1 MRVEYAQGMKFTQPA
16 AAREI
21 NRLRVLNLLAKEK
34 EYSRADIARSLKLNK
49 PSTSEIVE
57 QLLKDGLVVE
67 TGKRETTSGR
77 RPVSIA
83 LVADSAMVLG
93 VDMGSRN
100 TSVALS
106 DLKGNILRFERFP
119 TTDRPEVKELC
130 SQIIR
135 ILRKM
140 AKLVTSPILGV
151 VVALDGEVS
160 EDRRT
165 LIRSDH
171 WNWDDIPLAAIIEKN
186 TTFPTLITH
195 NVEAMVFA
203 ERWIAQE
210 EEENFFFVNWGEHIK
225 SAWVSKHSITGGNT
239 QFGHLKVSSTGLCRC
254 GKIGCLESKAAGW
267 ALSERHEGRT
277 VKQLCQEL
285 DKTIHQELRQA
296 SQAMAM
302 ALVAASAITGCN
314 KIILGGGL
322 ANLDDE
328 YLQLLI
334 DFYREHS
341 NREQIPI
348 VCSPLKEKQTLLGC
362 IAIALD
368 RWMFN
373 HTLLEMMQEQGN

>member
-1 MRVEYAQGMKFTQPA
+1 MHLEYAHAMKFTQPA

-21 NRLRVLNLLAKEK
+21 NRLRVLNLLAQND

-57 QLLKDGLVVE
+57 QLLKDGLVAE
-67 TGKRETTSGR
+67 TGKRETTTGR
-77 RPVSIA
+77 RPVAIA
-83 LVADSAMVLG
+83 LVADASFVLG

-119 TTDRPEVKELC
+119 TTEQPEVKELC

-140 AKLVTSPILGV
+140 AKLVTSPVIGV
-151 VVALDGEVS
+151 VVALDGVIS
-160 EDRRT
+160 EDQRN

-186 TTFPTLITH
+186 TDFPTLITH

-203 ERWIAQE
+203 ERWVAHE

-225 SAWVSKHSITGGNT
+225 SAWVNKHSITGGNT
-239 QFGHLKVSSTGLCRC
+239 QFGHLGVSSTGLCRC

-267 ALSERHEGRT
+267 ALSERHGGRT
-277 VKQLCQEL
+277 VKQLCQEP
-285 DKTIHQELRQA
+285 DKDIKEDLREA
-296 SQAMAM
+296 SEAMAM

-328 YLQLLI
+328 YQQHLI
-334 DFYREHS
+334 QFYREHS

-368 RWMFN
+368 RWMFKRE
-373 HTLLEMMQEQGN
+373 LLEMMQGQGN